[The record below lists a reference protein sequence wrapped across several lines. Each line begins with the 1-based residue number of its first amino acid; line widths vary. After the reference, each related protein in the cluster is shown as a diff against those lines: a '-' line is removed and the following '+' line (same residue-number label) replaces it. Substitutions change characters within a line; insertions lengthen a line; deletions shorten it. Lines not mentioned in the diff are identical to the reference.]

1 MKQFFELIDGLNACP
16 HAERPRLE
24 AKLMRQ
30 YRREK
35 AVVALDM
42 SGFSLTVRRS
52 GIVSYLCCI
61 RRMQQLMVPLVA
73 RHGGEL
79 VKFEADNLLAVFDN
93 AQHAV
98 AAGLAMKRAAESSPI
113 PDGEVA
119 LAVGVG
125 IDFGPVLLIP
135 GQDCFGD
142 AVNIAYKLG
151 EDVARAGEVL
161 ITTAVRER
169 AVDAQVEPL
178 DLSIAGLRLS
188 AYRVLRA

>member
-1 MKQFFELIDGLNACP
+1 MKQFFELIDRLNACS
-16 HAERPRLE
+16 HAERPHHE
-24 AKLMRQ
+24 AELMRQ
-30 YRREK
+30 YRRDK

-73 RHGGEL
+73 QHGGEL
-79 VKFEADNLLAVFDN
+79 VKFEADNLLAVFDEPR
-93 AQHAV
+93 HAV
-98 AAGLAMKRAAESSPI
+98 SAGLAMKRAAEASPTAE
-113 PDGEVA
+113 GEVA

-151 EDVARAGEVL
+151 EDVARPGEVL
-161 ITTAVRER
+161 VTDAVHER
-169 AVDAQVEPL
+169 LGGAKVEPL

-188 AYRVLRA
+188 AYRVLQA

>member
-1 MKQFFELIDGLNACP
+1 MKQFFELIDRLNACP
-16 HAERPRLE
+16 QAERQRLE
-24 AKLMRQ
+24 TELMRQ

-61 RRMQQLMVPLVA
+61 RRMQRLMVPLVA
-73 RHGGEL
+73 QHGGEL
-79 VKFEADNLLAVFDN
+79 VKFEADNLLAVFDE
-93 AQHAV
+93 ARQAV
-98 AAGLAMKRAAESSPI
+98 VAGLAMKRAAESTPT
-113 PDGEVA
+113 PEGEVA
-119 LAVGVG
+119 LAVGIG

-151 EDVARAGEVL
+151 EDVARAGEV
-161 ITTAVRER
+161 IVTTAVQQRLS
-169 AVDAQVEPL
+169 DALVEPL

-188 AYRVLRA
+188 AYRVISA